1 MKKKII
7 VFVTVL
13 LCAFSFTGCTSKRDI
28 LKEQQETNNRL
39 SNIEEKLNGEESEE
53 VTELRQQLADAQIQ
67 ITELEQQ
74 TNGKNDDETYIHL
87 KFPSDGSY
95 YKEAYDSVTFYSD
108 PECTKKISNVR
119 FMSPEMDST
128 QAENGLNIYCLRMD
142 NGKICYCTDS
152 PYLIT
157 EAKYNEMHKTE

>member
-13 LCAFSFTGCTSKRDI
+13 LCAFSLTGCASKREI
-28 LKEQQETNNRL
+28 LKEQKETNNRL
-39 SNIEEKLNGEESEE
+39 TNIEEILDGKESED

-74 TNGKNDDETYIHL
+74 TNGVTDDGTYVSL
-87 KFPSDGSY
+87 KFPSDGNY

-108 PECTKKISNVR
+108 PECTQKIFNVR
-119 FMSPEMDST
+119 FMSPEVDST
-128 QAENGLNIYCLRMD
+128 QAENGLSIYCLRMD
-142 NGKICYCTDS
+142 NGKICYCTDV

-157 EAKYNEMHKTE
+157 EAKYKETH

>member
-13 LCAFSFTGCTSKRDI
+13 LCAFSLTGCGASKREI
-28 LKEQQETNNRL
+28 LKEQKETNNRL
-39 SNIEEKLNGEESEE
+39 TNIEERLDGKESEE

-67 ITELEQQ
+67 ITELEQK
-74 TNGKNDDETYIHL
+74 TNGITDDGTYVSL
-87 KFPSDGSY
+87 KFPSDGNY

-108 PECTKKISNVR
+108 PECTQKISNVR
-119 FMSPEMDST
+119 FMSAKIDSA
-128 QAENGLNIYCLRMD
+128 QAENGLSIYCLRMD

-157 EAKYNEMHKTE
+157 ETKYKEMH